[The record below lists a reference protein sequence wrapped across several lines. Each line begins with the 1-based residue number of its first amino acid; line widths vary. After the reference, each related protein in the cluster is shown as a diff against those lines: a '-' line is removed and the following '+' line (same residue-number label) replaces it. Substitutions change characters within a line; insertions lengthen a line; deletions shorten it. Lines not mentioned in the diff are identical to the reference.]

1 MEIFS
6 ARERAAFDPKY
17 WIASSVFMPIVKHAS
32 GPKAR
37 NQSGMLNVFA
47 PHYMDMETF
56 GDRLQRALD
65 QINRERVAAG
75 RDQVKKA
82 HLAKACGVAPAS
94 VTQWIS
100 GQTKGMKPEN
110 LFAAADFL
118 GIKAC
123 GVAPAAVTQW
133 ISGQTKGMKPENLFA
148 AADFLGIEARW
159 LATGEGPMRVNRQN
173 LVDLS
178 HLDPKQRAA
187 FQALICPN
195 GDKGTGGNH
204 RH

>member
-1 MEIFS
+1 
-6 ARERAAFDPKY
+6 
-17 WIASSVFMPIVKHAS
+17 
-32 GPKAR
+32 
-37 NQSGMLNVFA
+37 
-47 PHYMDMETF
+47 MDMETF

-65 QINRERVAAG
+65 QINRDRVAAG

-82 HLAKACGVAPAS
+82 HLA
-94 VTQWIS
+94 
-100 GQTKGMKPEN
+100 
-110 LFAAADFL
+110 
-118 GIKAC
+118 KAC

-148 AADFLGIEARW
+148 AADFLGIEPRW

>member
-82 HLAKACGVAPAS
+82 HLAKACGVAPA
-94 VTQWIS
+94 
-100 GQTKGMKPEN
+100 
-110 LFAAADFL
+110 
-118 GIKAC
+118 
-123 GVAPAAVTQW
+123 AVTQW

-148 AADFLGIEARW
+148 AADFLGIEPRW

-178 HLDPKQRAA
+178 HLSSEQRAA
-187 FQALICPN
+187 FQALVRPN
-195 GDKGTGGNH
+195 GDKSTGGNH
-204 RH
+204 GH

>member
-1 MEIFS
+1 
-6 ARERAAFDPKY
+6 
-17 WIASSVFMPIVKHAS
+17 MPIVKHAS
-32 GPKAR
+32 GRSAR
-37 NQSGMLNVFA
+37 NQAGILNLIGRYRIEV
-47 PHYMDMETF
+47 ETF
-56 GDRLQRALD
+56 GDRLQKALD
-65 QINRERVAAG
+65 QINRERLDAG

-110 LFAAADFL
+110 LFA
-118 GIKAC
+118 
-123 GVAPAAVTQW
+123 T
-133 ISGQTKGMKPENLFA
+133 
-148 AADFLGIEARW
+148 ADFLGIEPRW

>member
-17 WIASSVFMPIVKHAS
+17 WIASSVFMPIVKHALRRS
-32 GPKAR
+32 AR
-37 NQSGMLNVFA
+37 NQAGILNLLA
-47 PHYMDMETF
+47 RHHKGMETF
-56 GDRLQRALD
+56 GDRLQKAMD

-118 GIKAC
+118 GIE
-123 GVAPAAVTQW
+123 P
-133 ISGQTKGMKPENLFA
+133 
-148 AADFLGIEARW
+148 RW

-195 GDKGTGGNH
+195 GNKGTGGNH